1 MTINDYINILKSH
14 QYDNF
19 FDYLIENK
27 FINNEIDLTL
37 KEIIYQ
43 CLIIDFDK
51 RICIDK
57 LLEYKLF
64 NEKDFLYDDDNFDII
79 IPPLTNENKEILSK
93 KLLLNIELSP
103 LETYI
108 CLKERYKKN
117 FLEELYKKNILRM
130 KPKIFNIPDY
140 IEEEYDKNNK
150 INLKEINI
158 NKNTNENSEYK
169 INMNK

>member
-64 NEKDFLYDDDNFDII
+64 NEKDFLYDDNFDII
-79 IPPLTNENKEILSK
+79 IPP
-93 KLLLNIELSP
+93 
-103 LETYI
+103 
-108 CLKERYKKN
+108 
-117 FLEELYKKNILRM
+117 
-130 KPKIFNIPDY
+130 
-140 IEEEYDKNNK
+140 
-150 INLKEINI
+150 
-158 NKNTNENSEYK
+158 
-169 INMNK
+169 

>member
-27 FINNEIDLTL
+27 FINNEIDLTI

-64 NEKDFLYDDDNFDII
+64 NEKDFLYDENYDII
-79 IPPLTNENKEILSK
+79 I
-93 KLLLNIELSP
+93 SP
-103 LETYI
+103 
-108 CLKERYKKN
+108 
-117 FLEELYKKNILRM
+117 
-130 KPKIFNIPDY
+130 
-140 IEEEYDKNNK
+140 
-150 INLKEINI
+150 
-158 NKNTNENSEYK
+158 
-169 INMNK
+169 